1 MHRDQLTEWA
11 SGPGPVLEFD
21 PGEERVISKAWEDY
35 LAGELRSLK
44 VRDVVAKSWERC
56 AAIGIDHRL
65 AGSKAIVERREF
77 EQRLRR
83 NKLLLNAAGKV
94 LSEAQQLLSG
104 TGSMLLLT
112 DTDGVILD
120 AVGDPGTLEAAHDI
134 NLVVGADW
142 SEANAGTNGI
152 GTTLASRAPVLI
164 YGPEHFC
171 SLTKHWTCVGAP
183 VRNPLN
189 GALLGLVD
197 VSGAKHTFQQ
207 HNLAFA
213 VMVARAIEAA
223 LSLQLEVE
231 RRMLLEYRSSLGY
244 GWTDGI
250 IVVDRS
256 GKVISA
262 NEHAPRLLALRA
274 EGQEF
279 ANVAFDSDRPLL
291 KLSGDGQ
298 SFDLAA
304 AARYGIKQENV
315 LPVHH
320 EGSLIGGVVI
330 TAAPVRPA
338 TAAIQRS
345 NAFDPIITNC
355 ALMLDAIYRARRLAA
370 YQAPVLI
377 EGETGVGKELFA
389 KAIHDASSCA
399 SGPFIPF
406 NCGAVSRD
414 LIATELFGYVK
425 GAFTGASPAGNI
437 GRFERANNG
446 TLCLD
451 EIGELPL
458 DLQPFLLRVLEEGAV
473 CRVGD
478 ATPRPIKVRL
488 IAMTNRDL
496 REEVEKGRFRR
507 DLLYRLNVSTLKVP
521 ALRKRE
527 GDAVLLA
534 QYFLDRLAKKHD
546 LGFKCFAPDVLGLFK
561 TYPWPG
567 NVRELRNAVESALL
581 LCDTPVIGRGWLP
594 EEILDYRPPEPQRAT
609 STAARAPTTLQYAS
623 HPLANEP
630 PPANDLRSLDKQ
642 HIESVMQRFQGNIS
656 LSAAALGI
664 ARTTLYR
671 RLKAYGL
678 DPLKDFSSASDVD
691 PIAG

>member
-1 MHRDQLTEWA
+1 MHLDQLNEWA
-11 SGPGPVLEFD
+11 GTPEQSTGFG
-21 PGEERVISKAWEDY
+21 PGEERTIMKAWEDY
-35 LAGELRSLK
+35 LAGTSRQLK
-44 VRDVVAKSWERC
+44 VRNVVAQSWERC
-56 AAIGIDHRL
+56 AAIGIDHKL
-65 AGSKAIVERREF
+65 PGSKTIIEQREF
-77 EQRLRR
+77 EQRLQR
-83 NKLLLNAAGKV
+83 NRLLLQAAAKV
-94 LSEAQQLLSG
+94 LSEAQQLLIGS
-104 TGSMLLLT
+104 GSMLLLT
-112 DTDGVILD
+112 DVDGVVLD
-120 AVGDPGTLEAAHDI
+120 AVGDPGTLEAGQDI

-164 YGPEHFC
+164 HGPEHFC
-171 SLTKHWTCVGAP
+171 ALTKNWTCVGAP
-183 VRNPLN
+183 VRNPLD
-189 GALLGLVD
+189 GVLLGLVD
-197 VSGAKHTFQQ
+197 MSGAKSTFQQ

-213 VMVARAIEAA
+213 VMVARGIEAA

-231 RRMLLEYRSSLGY
+231 RRMLLEYSSGIGR
-244 GWTDGI
+244 GWSDGV
-250 IVVDRS
+250 IVVDR
-256 GKVISA
+256 GGQVVLA
-262 NEHAPRLLALRA
+262 NEHAPRLMAMRA
-274 EGQEF
+274 KAREF
-279 ANVAFDSDRPLL
+279 ADGSFHSDQPLL
-291 KLSGDGQ
+291 TLNKDGR

-304 AARYGIKQENV
+304 AARYGINPGNL

-320 EGSLIGGVVI
+320 DGALIGAVVI
-330 TAAPVRPA
+330 AAAAQRPPA
-338 TAAIQRS
+338 PAVIRS
-345 NAFDPIITNC
+345 KAFEPIVTNC
-355 ALMLDAIYRARRLAA
+355 AIMLDAIHRASRLAI

-389 KAIHDASSCA
+389 RAIHDASPCA
-399 SGPFIPF
+399 DGPFIPF
-406 NCGAVSRD
+406 NCGAISRD

-425 GAFTGASPAGNI
+425 GAFTGAASNGNI

-521 ALRKRE
+521 PLRKRD

-534 QYFLDRLAKKHD
+534 QHFLNHLSKKHD
-546 LGFKCFAPDVLGLFK
+546 LGLRCFAPDVLRLFK

-567 NVRELRNAVESALL
+567 NIRELRNVVESALL

-594 EEILDYRPPEPQRAT
+594 EEIVDYRLPEERSDLSASCRLPRVRAD
-609 STAARAPTTLQYAS
+609 SCSLDEELPRAS
-623 HPLANEP
+623 
-630 PPANDLRSLDKQ
+630 DLRSLGKQ
-642 HIESVMQRFQGNIS
+642 HIENVLHRFQGNIS
-656 LSAAALGI
+656 LTAAALGI

-678 DPLKDFSSASDVD
+678 DMPRDSNSAPDADRV
-691 PIAG
+691 AE